1 MEFYYDQIRIAYSKI
16 FNYYLNNLSNVRTK
30 LRNRHNFT
38 CNKAQQLTTA
48 QTEFE
53 FIKMLD
59 EKACKLIS
67 NDAQKHL
74 RVTKLLM
81 FVNSEYNSTVDQL
94 LKAYFDLCDFN
105 VEILSS
111 LKVDDN
117 NIVGIVPTAH
127 KSDQIVIDD
136 VKSTSARL
144 KFSFDNSG
152 DAYDENEIIESAMMT
167 WQNILGKK
175 INKNFHL
182 FIFLN

>member
-1 MEFYYDQIRIAYSKI
+1 MEFYYDQLRLAYSKI
-16 FNYYLNNLSNVRTK
+16 FNYYMNNLWNVRTK

-38 CNKAQQLTTA
+38 CNKAQQLPTA

-59 EKACKLIS
+59 DKACKLIS

-81 FVNSEYNSTVDQL
+81 YVNSEYYSSVDQL
-94 LKAYFDLCDFN
+94 LRAYYDLCDFN
-105 VEILSS
+105 VEILAG
-111 LKVDDN
+111 LKVDDT
-117 NIVGIVPTAH
+117 NIVGIVPAAH

-136 VKSTSARL
+136 VKVTSARF

-152 DAYDENEIIESAMMT
+152 EAYDENEFIESAMMT
-167 WQNILGKK
+167 WQNILGK
-175 INKNFHL
+175 F
-182 FIFLN
+182 FRLNML